1 MSPIP
6 LLQKVTA
13 HPITWIGMGILCT
26 LLDRWSGPRI
36 HFPIAYV
43 IPVALAA
50 WHRGLSWAW
59 PLSAVLALLRL
70 GLFPDHE
77 AAGGCVILVLNA
89 AVRMVSLASLAW
101 LTHRTARLTR
111 RIQHLEGLL
120 PICAWCKR
128 IRDDHGTWLPLETL
142 ISQNSDVAF
151 THGICPDCKGSFQ
164 AKTRD

>member
-1 MSPIP
+1 MAMLVTDPFSP
-6 LLQKVTA
+6 
-13 HPITWIGMGILCT
+13 T
-26 LLDRWSGPRI
+26 LLLLAGLW
-36 HFPIAYV
+36 
-43 IPVALAA
+43 LAA
-50 WHRGLSWAW
+50 KLGGELALRLKLPAVSGELGVGLGLAALRLHVPWIPDVAESPEAT
-59 PLSAVLALLRL
+59 VLA
-70 GLFPDHE
+70 
-77 AAGGCVILVLNA
+77 N
-89 AVRMVSLASLAW
+89 
-101 LTHRTARLTR
+101 LTHRTACLTR